1 MQPWR
6 RPRNPEEKKV
16 REGRAVGAEAPWPLP
31 ARLLLQF
38 QDGQNRE
45 MIGGVTPVLAAHD
58 GLRLQRL
65 HRTPVKDPVDAHA
78 FG

>member
-6 RPRNPEEKKV
+6 RPRNPEEKRMKA
-16 REGRAVGAEAPWPLP
+16 GRAAGARAPGRLP

-45 MIGGVTPVLAAHD
+45 MIGGEAAVLAAHD

-65 HRTPVKDPVDAHA
+65 HRAPVKDPVDAHA